1 MIGRRHE
8 PAEASGSRPFL
19 IWKTGRA
26 ADGGRRF
33 SEPPDGASS
42 ARCPSGPTPIRSRLR
57 GVSSLPLASGKIPV
71 GLLAELLAGLP
82 PAPPELRLGPGVGE
96 DACAIEVGG
105 EALVVAS
112 DPVTLTAGEV
122 GFLSVVVNAN
132 DVAVTGA
139 RPRWFLATVLVPPGT
154 SGEDVRGVFADIR
167 RGLERVGAHLV
178 GGHTEVTAAVNQ
190 PVVAG
195 QMLGIAEGGRVVA
208 TGGAGA
214 GDVVVQVGRAP
225 VEGAA
230 VLAREAAAQLEELEP
245 TVLAAARAAADRPG
259 ISIVEPALLAARL
272 GATALHDPTEGGLA
286 AGLHELA
293 HASGVRVRVEREAVL
308 WFEPGVAVCRA
319 VDADPW
325 ATLASGTLLATLPAP
340 RVDDA
345 LRALAAAGHEAA
357 VIGRAE
363 AGSGLRDSRGREIA
377 WPERDEVARLLASRL
392 TPRLAA
398 GDAGEID
405 GRAEHEHERPG
416 DGGGDDRRKDDLL
429 AEQRAQ

>member
-1 MIGRRHE
+1 
-8 PAEASGSRPFL
+8 
-19 IWKTGRA
+19 
-26 ADGGRRF
+26 
-33 SEPPDGASS
+33 
-42 ARCPSGPTPIRSRLR
+42 
-57 GVSSLPLASGKIPV
+57 VSFLPLASGKIPV

-96 DACAIEVGG
+96 DACAIEVGS

-112 DPVTLTAGEV
+112 DPVTLTADEV

-154 SGEDVRGVFADIR
+154 SGEDVRGIFADIR

-178 GGHTEVTAAVNQ
+178 GGHIEVTAAVSQ
-190 PVVAG
+190 RVVAG

-208 TGGAGA
+208 TGGAGV

-230 VLAREAAAQLEELEP
+230 ALAREAAAQLEELEP

-308 WFEPGVAVCRA
+308 WFEPGIAVCRA

-363 AGSGLRDSRGREIA
+363 AGSGLCDSRGREIA

-392 TPRLAA
+392 TPRLAV

-416 DGGGDDRRKDDLL
+416 DG
-429 AEQRAQ
+429 